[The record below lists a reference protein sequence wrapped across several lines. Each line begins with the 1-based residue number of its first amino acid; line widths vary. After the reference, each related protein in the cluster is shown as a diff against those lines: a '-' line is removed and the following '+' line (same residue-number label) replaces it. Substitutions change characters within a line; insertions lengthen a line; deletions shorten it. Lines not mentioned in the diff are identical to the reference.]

1 MVDPVLA
8 EDGNTYERS
17 EIRRWLHTKSTSPLD
32 PSCRLDASRLTCNR
46 LAKQQIEELVA
57 SGELNEELRAAFF
70 RRKVRPSLLLQK
82 RLFVKFR
89 KGKSVPPLTKSC
101 APPASLP
108 PPQRSVAPPLT
119 LRSCSTRATCRMQRS
134 WGYRKRRA

>member
-1 MVDPVLA
+1 MVEPVLA

-82 RLFVKFR
+82 RLLSNFEKA
-89 KGKSVPPLTKSC
+89 SQSPL
-101 APPASLP
+101 
-108 PPQRSVAPPLT
+108 
-119 LRSCSTRATCRMQRS
+119 
-134 WGYRKRRA
+134 